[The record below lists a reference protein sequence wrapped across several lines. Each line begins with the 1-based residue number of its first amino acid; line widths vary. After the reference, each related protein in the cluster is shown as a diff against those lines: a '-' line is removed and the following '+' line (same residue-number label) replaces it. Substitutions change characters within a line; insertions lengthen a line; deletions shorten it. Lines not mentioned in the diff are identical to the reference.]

1 MSSWL
6 LSFSLCWSVNDSLCY
21 YICRSSFSFG
31 EAVKKQ
37 IFLFVLGTLL
47 VGCDNGTVPLS
58 FTPEMASFSN
68 EFDFDPLRGP
78 VKDFSQT
85 LLNEKG
91 EVAKRVNG
99 TLSEEGCFDSLEL
112 HDLENN
118 TGVALV
124 LDANFYRDAETLE
137 KKVRLQGKC
146 QLAALPSAGVVWDTD
161 DNGFVVAATGK
172 EMKVQYRYD
181 AEGYPLGKTTV
192 SKDQTLSVSAKP
204 STDPR
209 KKLDYTAV
217 SLLNDRPLGN
227 VKQTCDYDRHANP
240 TDCTLV
246 IVDESVKPAVEHN
259 YTIKNTI
266 DYY

>member
-1 MSSWL
+1 
-6 LSFSLCWSVNDSLCY
+6 
-21 YICRSSFSFG
+21 
-31 EAVKKQ
+31 
-37 IFLFVLGTLL
+37 
-47 VGCDNGTVPLS
+47 
-58 FTPEMASFSN
+58 MASFSN

-99 TLSEEGCFDSLEL
+99 TLSEEGCFDTLEL

-124 LDANFYRDAETLE
+124 LDANYYRDAETLE

-146 QLAALPSAGVVWDTD
+146 QLAELPSAGVTWDTD
-161 DNGFVVAATGK
+161 DNGFVISANGK

-192 SKDQTLSVSAKP
+192 SKDRT
-204 STDPR
+204 
-209 KKLDYTAV
+209 
-217 SLLNDRPLGN
+217 
-227 VKQTCDYDRHANP
+227 
-240 TDCTLV
+240 
-246 IVDESVKPAVEHN
+246 
-259 YTIKNTI
+259 
-266 DYY
+266 